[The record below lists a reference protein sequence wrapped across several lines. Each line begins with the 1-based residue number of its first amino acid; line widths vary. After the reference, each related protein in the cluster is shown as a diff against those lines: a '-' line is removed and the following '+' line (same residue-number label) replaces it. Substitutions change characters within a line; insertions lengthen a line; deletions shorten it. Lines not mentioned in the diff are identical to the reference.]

1 MKQKIIN
8 IVMII
13 MIIALPM
20 AIIPGKTYNI
30 PKIYILLIGSGILA
44 VLTCFE
50 YKKIVLDKKNILL
63 LVFAILALLSTICSE
78 NIKTAILGNYNR
90 YEGLLSI
97 YSYLVLYFCS
107 KYLLN
112 YKKTTLLKILYA
124 VYIPICLLGIAQY
137 YIKPESYKLYP
148 IFNKNACGTFGN
160 TNFMS
165 SFVSMGLPIFVTTYI
180 LNNSKISLLTSS
192 IVFFCLVA
200 CMARS
205 GWVASILFF
214 AILII
219 YLMKNR
225 KKEYFKRAFIILMI
239 FVAIF
244 LMLYFQK
251 QSVVKNKIRVVKNDV
266 LKITQNRAQNEIG
279 SGRLQIWKVTLELM
293 QKYPILGVGPDNME
307 QGIMNNLT
315 PTSIDYI
322 VKTKTKIDKAH
333 NEYLQIGATIGIPA
347 LIVYL
352 TFLALT
358 IIPKLKL
365 AFKDKDLFI
374 VINTIIVYLVQAFFN
389 ISTIGIAPLLWIAL
403 GIIDN
408 KNFEQNQLQ
417 QQ

>member
-1 MKQKIIN
+1 
-8 IVMII
+8 
-13 MIIALPM
+13 
-20 AIIPGKTYNI
+20 
-30 PKIYILLIGSGILA
+30 
-44 VLTCFE
+44 
-50 YKKIVLDKKNILL
+50 
-63 LVFAILALLSTICSE
+63 
-78 NIKTAILGNYNR
+78 
-90 YEGLLSI
+90 
-97 YSYLVLYFCS
+97 
-107 KYLLN
+107 
-112 YKKTTLLKILYA
+112 
-124 VYIPICLLGIAQY
+124 
-137 YIKPESYKLYP
+137 
-148 IFNKNACGTFGN
+148 
-160 TNFMS
+160 MS

-180 LNNSKISLLTSS
+180 LNNSKISLFTSS

-219 YLMKNR
+219 YLIKNR

-279 SGRLQIWKVTLELM
+279 SGRLKIWKVTLELM

-307 QGIMNNLT
+307 QGIINNLT

>member
-20 AIIPGKTYNI
+20 AIIPGKMYNM
-30 PKIYILLIGSGILA
+30 PKMYILLMGSGILA

-50 YKKIVLDKKNILL
+50 YKKIVLDKKDILIL
-63 LVFAILALLSTICSE
+63 IFAILALLSTICSG
-78 NIKTAILGNYNR
+78 NIKTAIFGNYNR

-107 KYLLN
+107 KYFLN
-112 YKKTTLLKILYA
+112 YKKITLLKILYA

-137 YIKPESYKLYP
+137 YIKLESYKLYP

-180 LNNSKISLLTSS
+180 LNNSKISLFTSS

-214 AILII
+214 VILLI
-219 YLMKNR
+219 YLIKNR

-239 FVAIF
+239 FGAIF
-244 LMLYFQK
+244 LGLYFQK
-251 QSVVKNKIRVVKNDV
+251 QSVVKNKISVVKNDIAM
-266 LKITQNRAQNEIG
+266 ITQNKTQNEIG
-279 SGRLQIWKVTLELM
+279 SGRLQIWKATLELM
-293 QKYPILGVGPDNME
+293 QKYPILGVGPDNLE
-307 QGIMNNLT
+307 KGIMKNLT

-322 VKTKTKIDKAH
+322 LKTKIDKAH
-333 NEYLQIGATIGIPA
+333 NEYLQIGVTLGIPA

-352 TFLALT
+352 TFLAVT

-365 AFKDKDLFI
+365 ALKEK
-374 VINTIIVYLVQAFFN
+374 NTFMVLSAIIVYLAQAFFN